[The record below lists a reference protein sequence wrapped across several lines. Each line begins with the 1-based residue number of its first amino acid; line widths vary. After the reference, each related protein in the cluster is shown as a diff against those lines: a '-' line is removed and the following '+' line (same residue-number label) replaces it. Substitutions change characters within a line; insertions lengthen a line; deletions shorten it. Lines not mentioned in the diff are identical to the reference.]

1 MLLHPLMITM
11 APVRLRAYCHHGLRE
26 KAKAH
31 SWLMSC
37 FWTMNNDQVC
47 CFPPPGFLG
56 TTAVAEAI
64 PCELNQ
70 LLQRP
75 HCHPPHQFSSQ
86 RTLQSFH
93 LCKLTDMFHT
103 EGSLSVGRAGLLSH
117 LNRREGRTSF
127 NSPRRQLL
135 GAAYGFV
142 KQTTSVSRMHLPE
155 HDSKYSNIC

>member
-11 APVRLRAYCHHGLRE
+11 APVRLRAYYHHGLRG

-37 FWTMNNDQVC
+37 FWTMNSDQVC
-47 CFPPPGFLG
+47 SFLPPGFLG

-75 HCHPPHQFSSQ
+75 HCRPPHQFSSQ

-93 LCKLTDMFHT
+93 HLYKLTAMFHT
-103 EGSLSVGRAGLLSH
+103 EDSLNLTRAGPLSH

-127 NSPRRQLL
+127 NSPQRQLL
-135 GAAYGFV
+135 GAAYEFV
-142 KQTTSVSRMHLPE
+142 KQTSVPRMHLPE
-155 HDSKYSNIC
+155 HDSKFSNIC